1 MLPSPRVAAGRLP
14 QHVIATRALLLISQI
29 VRVLCSTDS
38 PSLHPCFC
46 QLLRFGQGDAL
57 SWWAHK
63 LHEHAVC
70 VRASALE
77 LLQQG
82 CGLPPPS

>member
-1 MLPSPRVAAGRLP
+1 MLPSPRFAAGRLP
-14 QHVIATRALLLISQI
+14 QHVIAPHALLPISQI
-29 VRVLCSTDS
+29 GRVLCSTDS

-46 QLLRFGQGDAL
+46 RLLRFGQGDAL
-57 SWWAHK
+57 SWWGQELHK
-63 LHEHAVC
+63 HAVC

-82 CGLPPPS
+82 SGLPPPS